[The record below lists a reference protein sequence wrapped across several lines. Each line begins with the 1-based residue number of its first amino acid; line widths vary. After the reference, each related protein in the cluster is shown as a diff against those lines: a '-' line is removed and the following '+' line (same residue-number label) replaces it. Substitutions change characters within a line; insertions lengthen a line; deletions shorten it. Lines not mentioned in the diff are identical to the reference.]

1 MLIFLTLLHFLTTP
15 LLPPASKTRFTVEIQ
30 NVQTA
35 TGTVE
40 IGLYKP
46 CNGFPDKC
54 KPYET
59 KLVKAAK
66 GSVHAIFEVD
76 PGDYALAI
84 YHDVNSNGKIDM
96 RFMIPREPYGFSNN
110 IRPRF
115 SAPKFHEC
123 RVQIGQEAK
132 NVSIRIE

>member
-1 MLIFLTLLHFLTTP
+1 MLIFLSLLSILTTP
-15 LLPPASKTRFTVEIQ
+15 IIPPVNKTRFTVEVQ

-40 IGLYKP
+40 IGLFKP
-46 CNGFPDKC
+46 CDGFPDKC
-54 KPYET
+54 RPTESKQ
-59 KLVKAAK
+59 VKATK
-66 GSVHAIFEVD
+66 GSVRAVFDVD
-76 PGDYALAI
+76 PGEYALAI

-115 SAPKFHEC
+115 SAPKFREC
-123 RVQIGQEAK
+123 RIQVGNEAK
-132 NVSIRIE
+132 TVAVRIE